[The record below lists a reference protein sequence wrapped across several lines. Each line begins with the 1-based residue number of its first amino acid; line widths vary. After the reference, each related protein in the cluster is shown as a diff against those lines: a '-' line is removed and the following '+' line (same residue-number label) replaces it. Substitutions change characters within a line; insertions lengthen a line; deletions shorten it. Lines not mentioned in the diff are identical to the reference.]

1 MKPLFSSLARFP
13 RQQQCLC
20 DRFVNLIWGLGVG
33 IMELFVQWRG
43 CYFHRQHMHGLL
55 KWWFFP
61 PCDLYLDVFRFQKIL
76 QLTLPFGWL
85 KGGRRSVNFPISAAV
100 SLYLSD
106 LYFLISGILFVVFL
120 THPYA
125 PRDALDLI
133 QIKIRELWQ
142 LATSVG
148 RILDLRH

>member
-1 MKPLFSSLARFP
+1 M
-13 RQQQCLC
+13 
-20 DRFVNLIWGLGVG
+20 
-33 IMELFVQWRG
+33 
-43 CYFHRQHMHGLL
+43 
-55 KWWFFP
+55 
-61 PCDLYLDVFRFQKIL
+61 
-76 QLTLPFGWL
+76 
-85 KGGRRSVNFPISAAV
+85 NFPISAAL
-100 SLYLSD
+100 SLYLSH

>member
-1 MKPLFSSLARFP
+1 M
-13 RQQQCLC
+13 
-20 DRFVNLIWGLGVG
+20 
-33 IMELFVQWRG
+33 
-43 CYFHRQHMHGLL
+43 
-55 KWWFFP
+55 
-61 PCDLYLDVFRFQKIL
+61 
-76 QLTLPFGWL
+76 
-85 KGGRRSVNFPISAAV
+85 NFPISAAL
-100 SLYLSD
+100 SLYLSH
-106 LYFLISGILFVVFL
+106 LYFLVSGILFVFFVFL